1 MKKIISIIFML
12 VMFACAGVTAFGLSE
27 DVPEYV
33 RIGISTGGSSYAATF
48 TNGFCVYEY
57 DDGAISR
64 VKSFSDVNSI
74 QIVNDG
80 TYVNVYNSSD
90 LSTPIYSYDN
100 QSEFFVGCSDMKTGT
115 MTLGG
120 TTYRGGVKLYK
131 SSDGNFRVINV
142 LLLEKYLYGVVSK
155 EMSSSYPLE
164 ALKAQAVAARS
175 YALGNIGR
183 HKSLGYDIC
192 NTQCCQVYGGVSGE
206 VAKCSSAVD
215 ATLGVIAYYDGKPI
229 SCYYSA
235 NNGGYIESSK
245 DIWGSDVGYL
255 QAKKDEYT
263 PDYNWSAKFT
273 SSELTALLK
282 TAGYNVGTITDINIL
297 SKTEGGSVTKLEI
310 NGTYGSAVL
319 DKSNIKSVLGSSVIK
334 SLKFTISYNGS
345 DSGSID
351 TTSGTKYYVKGV
363 SGSATQ
369 TILTGLAMFD
379 KDGNTVTINS
389 SAVTAQSSANVV
401 TLSGVISGAT
411 STTTAKTGEFV
422 FNGKGYGHCIGMSQQ
437 GAKVMAESGFT
448 YDDILKYYFIGI
460 TVE

>member
-12 VMFACAGVTAFGLSE
+12 VMFACAGVTAFGLAE

-33 RIGISTGGSSYAATF
+33 RIGISTGSSSYAATF

-57 DDGAISR
+57 DDGAVSS
-64 VKSFSDVNSI
+64 VKSFSDINSI

-120 TTYRGGVKLYK
+120 ATYRGGIKLYK

-142 LLLEKYLYGVVSK
+142 LMLEKYLYGVVSK

-183 HKSLGYDIC
+183 HKSHGYDIC

-215 ATLGVIAYYDGKPI
+215 STSGVIAYYDGKPI

-245 DIWGSDVGYL
+245 DIWGTEVGYL
-255 QAKKDEYT
+255 QTKKDEYN
-263 PDYNWSAKFT
+263 PDYNWNATFT

-310 NGTYGSAVL
+310 KGTYGSAVL
-319 DKSNIKSVLGSSVIK
+319 DKSNIRSVLGSSVMK
-334 SLKFTISYNGS
+334 SLKFTVSYSGN
-345 DSGSID
+345 DSGSVD
-351 TTSGTKYYVKGV
+351 TNGTQYYVKGV
-363 SGSATQ
+363 NGAATQ

-422 FNGKGYGHCIGMSQQ
+422 FSGKGYGHCIGMSQQ

-448 YDDILKYYFIGI
+448 YDEILKYYFIGI